1 MGIWSAIARKIAE
14 HLPPQKS
21 LENLAI
27 SRTTSPFD
35 KLMARGWQTSKY
47 DLIRGMTDW
56 AYMAINVVSQNV
68 ATSKWRIV
76 KRTDHTGEIQE
87 GHPVYE
93 FIDYPNPEQ
102 TWTDVLWL
110 TAAYLSSVG
119 SAYWWMAKDGSY
131 PNLQVLSPD
140 AVSAQGGSYL
150 YARGRMQ
157 VSIPAEEM
165 CVFVRPSILAPDG
178 SDGMSPLAAGAGIVQ
193 SYLGMRVA
201 EWNSW
206 QKAIIDNLI
215 VMFKEGISENAAKKI
230 LAKLDEASGANHA
243 GKLLGLGGV
252 EGTERIGI
260 SPKDIVNPEMA
271 ADFRRSIL
279 ALWGV
284 NEQILGIDTTANRAT
299 SYTSQYRFVENS
311 IKPLLLLMA
320 AKINHRVGPWYW
332 PGDLIYFDPVIP
344 YPEDWER
351 ELQEDK
357 ELTAAGIITINEVR
371 ERKGLD
377 PVAWGDTPLRPISP
391 FGQPPAPAD
400 NAPPKSIAKSP
411 LDPRNE
417 KARRFSD
424 TFVRFHARYEKQFAG
439 AVRAKVFAPTV
450 RWFQERLKAGKSQ
463 IKGIDQDYLDQ
474 QMYELYRTIVVEGA
488 GKQYASSIADAFN
501 LSFDLN
507 QWRPVYERFAKLR
520 GREFWHDILNRSR
533 EVAEAAVQDAVSGRV
548 TFAEALTR
556 IESEYGEMRALRI
569 ARTETAGAMNGGAKA
584 VYQMNGV
591 RANEWVA
598 SLDDLVRD
606 AHREANGQV
615 RRINEPFDVGGE
627 ALEFPGDPKGSPENI
642 INCRCALSPALP
654 ED

>member
-1 MGIWSAIARKIAE
+1 MGIWSAIARKIAQ
-14 HLPPQKS
+14 HLPQKS
-21 LENLAI
+21 LEDLAI
-27 SRTTSPFD
+27 SRSTSPFD
-35 KLMARGWQTSKY
+35 KLLPPGWESSRY
-47 DLIRGMTDW
+47 ALMRAMTDW
-56 AYMAINVVSQNV
+56 SYMAINAVAQKV
-68 ATSKWRIV
+68 ATTKWRIV
-76 KRTDHTGEIQE
+76 KRTDHTVEIQD

-93 FIDYPNPEQ
+93 FIQYPNPEQ
-102 TWTDVLWL
+102 TWTDILWL

-119 SAYWWMAKDGSY
+119 SAYWWMAKDRTS

-140 AVSAQGGSYL
+140 SVSYQGGSYL
-150 YARGRMQ
+150 YSRGRIQ

-178 SDGMSPLAAGAGIVQ
+178 SDGMSPLSAGAGIIQ
-193 SYLGMRVA
+193 SYMGMRVA

-206 QKAIIDNLI
+206 KKAVIDNLI
-215 VMFKEGISENAAKKI
+215 VMFKEGMSETAAKKI

-284 NEQILGIDTTANRAT
+284 NEQTLGIDTTANRAT
-299 SYTSQYRFVENS
+299 SYTSQFRFIENS
-311 IKPLLLLMA
+311 VQPLLLLIA

-332 PGDLIYFDPVIP
+332 PGDLIYFDPVVP

-371 ERKGLD
+371 ERKGLE
-377 PVAWGDTPLRPISP
+377 PVEWGDVPLRPLTP
-391 FGQPPAPAD
+391 FGQQPPAEVPPA
-400 NAPPKSIAKSP
+400 KSITKSP

-424 TFVRFHARYEKQFAG
+424 TFVRFHAKYEKQFAG
-439 AVRAKVFAPTV
+439 AVKSKVFAPTI
-450 RWFQERLKAGKSQ
+450 RWYRERLKAGKSQ
-463 IKGIDQDYLDQ
+463 VKGLDQDYLDQ
-474 QMYELYRTIVVEGA
+474 QIYELYRTIVVEGA
-488 GKQYASSIADAFN
+488 GKAYAGAIANAFN

-520 GREFWHDILNRSR
+520 GREFWHDILDRSR
-533 EVAEAAVQDAVSGRV
+533 KVAEEAIQDAVAGRV

-569 ARTETAGAMNGGAKA
+569 ARTETAGAMNGGATA
-584 VYQMNGV
+584 VYKMNNI
-591 RANEWVA
+591 RAKEWIA

-606 AHREANGQV
+606 THREAHGQIV
-615 RRINEPFDVGGE
+615 AQNDSFIVGGE
-627 ALEFPGDPKGSPENI
+627 RLDHPGDPAGSPGEVV
-642 INCRCALSPALP
+642 NCRCCVAPSVS
-654 ED
+654 EE